1 MARLRL
7 NTKEADIPE
16 PEYKE
21 RMTVPKVRMK
31 SGYIA
36 QHDPEMYPLLKDN
49 RYEDEKFSRVDRF
62 WVNHYYLIGTEWLCE
77 KIFYPS
83 SYGFDMIEK
92 ENIKGLKDLCK
103 RLIKEGIGLWGE
115 RPTPNIEKPV
125 ERIQLECKP
134 KVKRVRLECKE

>member
-1 MARLRL
+1 MARMRL
-7 NTKEADIPE
+7 EVKEIETPETKTKHI
-16 PEYKE
+16 
-21 RMTVPKVRMK
+21 VPKMRGK
-31 SGYIA
+31 SGYVA
-36 QHDPEMYPLLKDN
+36 QHDPAMYPLLKDN
-49 RYEDEKFSRVDRF
+49 RCDDEKFSRVDKF

-83 SYGFDMIEK
+83 SYGFEQIEK
-92 ENIKGLKDLCK
+92 ENIKSFKDLYN

-115 RPTPNIEKPV
+115 RPVPNIEKPV